1 MDNLPPAGNTVFE
14 MAQFA
19 QYTKVP
25 VSQTKT
31 EIERILERYKADQFG
46 TATDAETQRAMI
58 QFRFAQKIIR
68 FEVTLANLNEQQV
81 RQRWRA
87 LALAIKSKLEA
98 VESNIETFEEA
109 FLAHVV
115 MPDGR
120 TFGKFAIPVIEQA
133 ILENKMPRTLMITD
147 QREGV

>member
-1 MDNLPPAGNTVFE
+1 MSTY
-14 MAQFA
+14 A

-25 VSQTKT
+25 ISQSKA

-46 TATDAETQRAMI
+46 SASDNETHRAMV
-58 QFRFAQKIIR
+58 QFRFNAKIIR
-68 FEVTLANLNEQQV
+68 FEMSLENLAEQQV

-87 LALAIKSKLEA
+87 LLLAIKSKLES
-98 VESNIETFEEA
+98 VESGIETFEEA

-120 TFGKFAIPVIEQA
+120 TFSKFAIPQIEQA
-133 ILENKMPRTLMITD
+133 ALEGRMPQTLLPD
-147 QREGV
+147 LRGK